1 MRHKTA
7 LVIFLFY
14 FLFRSPDNSFIIT
27 RPVVKDSVVVHVT
40 EEWLE
45 SSVVPR

>member
-7 LVIFLFY
+7 LVIFL

-27 RPVVKDSVVVHVT
+27 RPVVKDSVVVYVT